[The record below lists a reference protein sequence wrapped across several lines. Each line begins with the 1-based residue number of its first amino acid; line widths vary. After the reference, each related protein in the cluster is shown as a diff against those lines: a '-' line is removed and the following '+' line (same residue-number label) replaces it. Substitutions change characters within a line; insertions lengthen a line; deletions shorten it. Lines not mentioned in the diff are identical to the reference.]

1 MEAIGCVD
9 TRQGIASRGYF
20 GVSRHARRPRLAA
33 SLAAVPGGLVLVD
46 PRGRGGRLAV
56 LDGAV
61 AAARSLADKAADD
74 VGVLGFEEAVAF
86 ASGVE
91 ELSRTLDY
99 LQVAAAAGLDRAR
112 NDEPVSRQGWTTG
125 WAAGAGWTSG
135 TTAAH
140 ADAQAGAPSPGTGS
154 ARGGEFR
161 STAEHLRSLLRIG
174 AAEARRRLA
183 LARELLP
190 AALSPGKR
198 SLPGTGKPPR
208 RWRPG

>member
-9 TRQGIASRGYF
+9 TRQGLGSGGLFVASHRARG
-20 GVSRHARRPRLAA
+20 RRLAGA
-33 SLAAVPGGLVLVD
+33 PGMPPGGLVLVD

-112 NDEPVSRQGWTTG
+112 NDETAARQGWTTG
-125 WAAGAGWTSG
+125 WAAGADPGAGAGWTSG
-135 TTAAH
+135 TTAGP
-140 ADAQAGAPSPGTGS
+140 ADVQAGAAPSPGTGS

-174 AAEARRRLA
+174 AAEARHRLA

-190 AALSPGKR
+190 GR
-198 SLPGTGKPPR
+198 SLTGQ
-208 RWRPG
+208 